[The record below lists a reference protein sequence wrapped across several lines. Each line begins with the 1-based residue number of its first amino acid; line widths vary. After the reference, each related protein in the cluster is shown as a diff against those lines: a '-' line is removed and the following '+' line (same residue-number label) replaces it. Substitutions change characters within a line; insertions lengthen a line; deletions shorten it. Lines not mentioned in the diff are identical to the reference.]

1 MSNYTK
7 FGKGVI
13 FCAPAQ
19 MLDQPLRKE
28 SPVDGDYLPGT
39 VVHYDAAAKRFTAGP
54 GDVTYV
60 LDKDHLGQ
68 MPVDVAYTAGDLA
81 TAFYCKGPALIL
93 NVLADGEQEIV
104 EDDPLFPTAGGTL
117 TITDPADGTAAIG
130 NAAETITTG
139 TGSELVAV
147 KFI

>member
-28 SPVDGDYLPGT
+28 SPVASSPLPGT
-39 VVHYDAAAKRFTAGP
+39 VVHLDGNGKFAAGP
-54 GDVTYV
+54 GDVSYV

-68 MPVDVAYTAGDLA
+68 GFIDTAYEADDRA
-81 TAFYCKGPALIL
+81 TAFYCGPGLIM

-104 EDDPLFPTAGGTL
+104 EDAPLFPTAGGTL

-130 NAAETITTG
+130 YAAETITTG

-147 KFI
+147 KFT

>member
-1 MSNYTK
+1 MSNYTQY
-7 FGKGVI
+7 GKNVI

-19 MLDQPLRKE
+19 MLGQPLRKE
-28 SPVDGDYLPGT
+28 SPVAAALLPGT
-39 VVHYDAAAKRFTAGP
+39 VVRLDANGKFAAGP
-54 GDVTYV
+54 GDVSYV

-68 MPVDVAYTAGDLA
+68 GFIDTAYEADDRA
-81 TAFYCKGPALIL
+81 TAFYCGPGLIL

-104 EDDPLFPTAGGTL
+104 EDAPLFAGADGTL
-117 TITDPADGTAAIG
+117 AVTDPADGTAAIG
-130 NAAETITTG
+130 YAAETITTG